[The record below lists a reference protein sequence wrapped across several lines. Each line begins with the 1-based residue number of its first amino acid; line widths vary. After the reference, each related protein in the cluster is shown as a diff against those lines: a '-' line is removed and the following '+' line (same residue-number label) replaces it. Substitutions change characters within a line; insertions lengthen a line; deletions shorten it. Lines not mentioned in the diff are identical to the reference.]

1 MATTEL
7 TIRQLADEGGT
18 TPIAPVTVT
27 DAVLKGDGT
36 TLTDEL
42 ASLNTGLSN
51 LIIKEDTVMTTSF
64 SAGTIGTRGAQY
76 SWDNPH
82 EHDDYKIIAMLFLYI
97 GNSNEYNAQAFYSN
111 GKIYCNFYRAHTGAS
126 AVSATLRVVYAKI

>member
-1 MATTEL
+1 MGKIMKDGIQYGVGGIQKAEGITYDNTDSGMTATNVQGAL
-7 TIRQLADEGGT
+7 
-18 TPIAPVTVT
+18 
-27 DAVLKGDGT
+27 
-36 TLTDEL
+36 DEL
-42 ASLNTGLSN
+42 NNDLSN

-126 AVSATLRVVYAKI
+126 AVNATLRVVYAKI